1 MGENV
6 KLKEMAPI
14 NLIFGK
20 KRNKMPLFNVSDK

>member
-1 MGENV
+1 MRENF

-20 KRNKMPLFNVSDK
+20 RRNKMPLLNISDE